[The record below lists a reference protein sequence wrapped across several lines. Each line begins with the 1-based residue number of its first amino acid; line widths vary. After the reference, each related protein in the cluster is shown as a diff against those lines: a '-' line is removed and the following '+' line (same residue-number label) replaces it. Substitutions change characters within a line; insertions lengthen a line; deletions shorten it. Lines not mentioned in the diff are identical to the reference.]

1 MQARSPLNIDAVLL
15 PWWPPSNCL
24 PDCVCVCVCVYVCV
38 CACAYVCVC
47 ACAHDT
53 APRSGLAWKSF
64 IDTGAG
70 VIDADYRGEV
80 KVMLFNHAET
90 DFEVKRGD
98 RVAQLI
104 LERISTPD
112 VVAVRALGHPHA
124 SRRRRAQWHSPPT
137 HARRAPKPP
146 ASRSR
151 VDALPCASRSS
162 LPLFV
167 GYGASPGG

>member
-1 MQARSPLNIDAVLL
+1 MSSVLKVKL
-15 PWWPPSNCL
+15 LSEFATIPVRGSAL
-24 PDCVCVCVCVYVCV
+24 AAGYDLSASADCVIPARGRNLVKTDLSM
-38 CACAYVCVC
+38 AIP
-47 ACAHDT
+47 HDCYGRI

-112 VVAVRALGHPHA
+112 VVAVDDLDETDRADGGFGSTGVA
-124 SRRRRAQWHSPPT
+124 RISPPPT
-137 HARRAPKPP
+137 EGSA
-146 ASRSR
+146 
-151 VDALPCASRSS
+151 
-162 LPLFV
+162 
-167 GYGASPGG
+167 